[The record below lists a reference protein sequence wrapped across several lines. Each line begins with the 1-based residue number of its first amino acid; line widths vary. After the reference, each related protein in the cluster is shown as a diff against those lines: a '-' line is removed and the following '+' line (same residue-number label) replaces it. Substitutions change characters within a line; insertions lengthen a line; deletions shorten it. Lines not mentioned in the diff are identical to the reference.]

1 MAATR
6 QIAMAAQDMHKGIAT
21 EPELQINVNPDPI
34 AVAPQQYVV
43 FKLVNDK
50 MNKFTLDGISHD
62 VINPKTGEPE
72 TMRLIRGARSIWTT
86 DLTELLKDKDYIN
99 KNRIGAQ
106 FVGGIC
112 RVPMH
117 EKNKILY
124 LRNHPSNVKERR
136 NGSGRYD
143 FYEYDAN
150 EEQKKKHDATMG
162 MLRVVQ
168 QVNLMEEK
176 KMIKLALF
184 LGVRPTDD
192 EIGIPRTPEGFRTE
206 LMLIAYKRHES
217 VEKYIGSPEVEIS
230 ALIRQAIKDNK
241 IDLGTQ
247 NGNAIWAGG
256 TGFICKIPS
265 GEKTLAYLTQFAM
278 TNSNEGRAFKE
289 QLETLAT

>member
-1 MAATR
+1 MATTR
-6 QIAMAAQDMHKGIAT
+6 KIALSAQEGDMYTA
-21 EPELQINVNPDPI
+21 EPELQINVNPEPI
-34 AVAPQQYVV
+34 AVTPQQYVI

-62 VINPKTGEPE
+62 VINPKTKEPE

-86 DLTELLKDKDYIN
+86 DLTELLKDKEYVN

-112 RVPMH
+112 RVAMH
-117 EKNKILY
+117 EKNKIDY

-150 EEQKKKHDATMG
+150 EEQKKKHDSTMKRIR
-162 MLRVVQ
+162 MIQAVTI
-168 QVNLMEEK
+168 MEEN
-176 KMIKLALF
+176 KMKKLALF

-192 EIGIPRTPEGFRTE
+192 EIGIPRTVEGFRTE
-206 LMLIAYKRHES
+206 LMIIADKRPDM
-217 VEKYIGSPEVEIS
+217 VEKYIDSPEVEIS
-230 ALIRQAIKDNK
+230 YLVRKAILEAK

-265 GEKTLAYLTQFAM
+265 SEKPVAYLTQFAM
-278 TNSNEGRAFKE
+278 TNSDEGRAFKE